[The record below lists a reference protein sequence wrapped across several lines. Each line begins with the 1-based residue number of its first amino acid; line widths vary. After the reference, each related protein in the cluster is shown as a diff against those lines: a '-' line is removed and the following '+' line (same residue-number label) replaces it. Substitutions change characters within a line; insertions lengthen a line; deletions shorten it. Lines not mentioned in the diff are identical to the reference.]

1 MIAYWQ
7 RWGLTALICQ
17 SVLSHHVT
25 RCRLLWCCSV
35 LYYTMSVYC
44 LTHCCLYPFVNIFQ
58 RKKEI
63 CPWEYIERM
72 VLSIIVASMK
82 NEDYLHLKG
91 RNKVDLSLPKRR
103 WSDTRYD
110 SINFLYLLIYLL
122 KFSAGKRGKKTRTN
136 SNWYLTIKQHITVS
150 AEDNNVN

>member
-1 MIAYWQ
+1 MIRHSILGHY
-7 RWGLTALICQ
+7 
-17 SVLSHHVT
+17 VT
-25 RCRLLWCCSV
+25 RCRLRCCCSV

-91 RNKVDLSLPKRR
+91 RNKVDLSPPKRR

-122 KFSAGKRGKKTRTN
+122 KFSAGKRGKKTKTN

>member
-1 MIAYWQ
+1 MFTYWQ
-7 RWGLTALICQ
+7 RWGLIALICQ
-17 SVLSHHVT
+17 SILSHHVT

-72 VLSIIVASMK
+72 VVSIIVASMK
-82 NEDYLHLKG
+82 DENYKDPRG
-91 RNKVDLSLPKRR
+91 RIQWRTFITKEIWN
-103 WSDTRYD
+103 DTWY
-110 SINFLYLLIYLL
+110 NFIYVLCL
-122 KFSAGKRGKKTRTN
+122 VILGLAGKQPKDNDNSELIRINKRTN
-136 SNWYLTIKQHITVS
+136 GLYCGRQ
-150 AEDNNVN
+150 